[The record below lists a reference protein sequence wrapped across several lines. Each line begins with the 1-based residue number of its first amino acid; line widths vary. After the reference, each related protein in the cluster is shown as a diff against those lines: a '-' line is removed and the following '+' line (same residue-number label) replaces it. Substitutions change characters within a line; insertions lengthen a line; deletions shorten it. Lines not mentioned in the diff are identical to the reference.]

1 MEIVKLFVIFIVIII
16 VMRLNK
22 PISIAISIGAL
33 ATILLYKMGLT
44 DIFSSIKEGIFGLG
58 TINLVLALYTITF
71 LQRMLEER
79 NHLLLAEESLTNIFN
94 SRRINAMLAPF
105 VIGLLPS
112 PGAVLIVAPIVNNA
126 AGDSLDTEEKTFVSS
141 YFRHIPEAFL
151 PTFPAILLA
160 INLSGVEM
168 TSFILGMLPLIIAL
182 FYLGY
187 IFYVKK
193 IPKTERK
200 LENINRTTEVK
211 NLVKSLWSII
221 LTIAIILI
229 FGAPVHISAILVIL
243 LSIFVNKF
251 SFEEIKPMFKTAFE
265 SKLIITT
272 ILIMIFKELLV
283 HAGVI
288 EELPSY
294 FSQLPISPYIIYGLI
309 FFFGTILIG
318 SQGMV
323 AVALP
328 LAFATIPNAGLPLLV
343 FLMGVAYIA
352 MQVSPTHICLPI
364 VVEEYG
370 TTFSALVQK
379 TMPVLLSFLV
389 ILSVY
394 SYLLY
399 LIF

>member
-1 MEIVKLFVIFIVIII
+1 MDIVKLVAIFVVIII

-22 PISIAISIGAL
+22 PISIAISISAL
-33 ATILLYKMGLT
+33 ATILLYKMGLM
-44 DIFSSIKEGIFGLG
+44 DIFNSIKEGIFGLD

-112 PGAVLIVAPIVNNA
+112 PGAVFIVAPIVNNA

-187 IFYVKK
+187 IFYIKK
-193 IPKTERK
+193 IPKTKRK

-211 NLVKSLWSII
+211 NLVKSLWSIV

-229 FGAPVHISAILVIL
+229 FGAPVHISAVLVII

-294 FSQLPISPYIIYGLI
+294 FSQLSISPYIVYGLI

-343 FLMGVAYIA
+343 FLMGIAYIA
-352 MQVSPTHICLPI
+352 MQISPTHICLPI

-389 ILSVY
+389 ILSAY

-399 LIF
+399 LLF

>member
-1 MEIVKLFVIFIVIII
+1 
-16 VMRLNK
+16 
-22 PISIAISIGAL
+22 
-33 ATILLYKMGLT
+33 
-44 DIFSSIKEGIFGLG
+44 
-58 TINLVLALYTITF
+58 
-71 LQRMLEER
+71 
-79 NHLLLAEESLTNIFN
+79 
-94 SRRINAMLAPF
+94 
-105 VIGLLPS
+105 
-112 PGAVLIVAPIVNNA
+112 
-126 AGDSLDTEEKTFVSS
+126 
-141 YFRHIPEAFL
+141 
-151 PTFPAILLA
+151 
-160 INLSGVEM
+160 
-168 TSFILGMLPLIIAL
+168 
-182 FYLGY
+182 
-187 IFYVKK
+187 
-193 IPKTERK
+193 
-200 LENINRTTEVK
+200 
-211 NLVKSLWSII
+211 
-221 LTIAIILI
+221 
-229 FGAPVHISAILVIL
+229 
-243 LSIFVNKF
+243 
-251 SFEEIKPMFKTAFE
+251 MFKTAFE

-288 EELPSY
+288 EELPNY
-294 FSQLPISPYIIYGLI
+294 FSQLPISPYIVYGLI

-343 FLMGVAYIA
+343 FLMGVAYIT

-389 ILSVY
+389 ILSAY